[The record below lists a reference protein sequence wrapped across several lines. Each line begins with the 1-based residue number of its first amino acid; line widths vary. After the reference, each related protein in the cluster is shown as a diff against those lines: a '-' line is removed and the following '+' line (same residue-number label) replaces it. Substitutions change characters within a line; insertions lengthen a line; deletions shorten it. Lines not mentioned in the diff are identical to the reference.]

1 MHREF
6 FLKRYKE
13 IGGDIRD
20 VQPRDSIRVNT
31 SKISIEALA
40 ERLSRK
46 GVLFE
51 KIQFCPNGLYYKS
64 KFSLGSTPEY
74 LMGYYY
80 LQEAASMLPV
90 LALSP
95 SEKDLVLDMCAA
107 PGSKTTQLSE
117 VMGNRGE
124 IIAVEKN
131 PGRCESLKNNLERM
145 GCANVTVLNDDVLNI
160 NSDEIFDKILL
171 DAPCSGNYAMDRD
184 WFEKRNLP
192 GIERNA
198 VRQKK
203 LIEKA
208 YSLLKKGGMLVYST
222 CSLEPEE
229 NEESVMF
236 ALSLGLKLED
246 SGIKAVEPAVSGFD
260 GKKFDRTML
269 LARRLWPH
277 KTGTSGFFIAKLRK
291 KQ

>member
-1 MHREF
+1 MDREF
-6 FLKRYKE
+6 FLNRYKE

-46 GVLFE
+46 RVLFE

-131 PGRCESLKNNLERM
+131 LGRCKSLKNNLERM
-145 GCANVTVLNDDVLNI
+145 GCMNVTAINDDALNI
-160 NSDEIFDKILL
+160 KAGEIFDRILL
-171 DAPCSGNYAMDRD
+171 DAPCSGNYA
-184 WFEKRNLP
+184 
-192 GIERNA
+192 IERGWFDKREINGIQRNS
-198 VRQKK
+198 VHQKMLVK
-203 LIEKA
+203 KA
-208 YSLLKKGGMLVYST
+208 SSLLKKGGILVYST

-229 NEESVMF
+229 DEEVVEF
-236 ALSLGLKLED
+236 ALSLALKMEK
-246 SGIKAVEPAVSGFD
+246 IEIAVGEPAATAFNGRKFD
-260 GKKFDRTML
+260 GSIAM
-269 LARRLWPH
+269 ARRLWPH
-277 KTGTSGFFIAKLRK
+277 KTGTQGFFLARMRK
-291 KQ
+291 I